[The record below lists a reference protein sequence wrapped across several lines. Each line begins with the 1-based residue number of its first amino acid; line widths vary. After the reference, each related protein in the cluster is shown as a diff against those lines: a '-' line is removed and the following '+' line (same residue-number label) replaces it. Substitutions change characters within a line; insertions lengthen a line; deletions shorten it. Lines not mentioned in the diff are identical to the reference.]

1 MLGLG
6 AWFHIPMLYLWEHM
20 KKIVLGFGL
29 MFFGLMSA
37 SVNAQGL
44 FEQLSRF
51 NNLNEVRENAEAY
64 FNAHGMEAKRNAT
77 GEEED
82 NDFLRYKRAEWFWKQ
97 RVMPDGTL
105 PDFEAQ
111 RLLYAALQPQA
122 QKTTAATWRS
132 ISQTTSTSG
141 YNGMGRLACVAFHPT
156 DTNIIY
162 VGANKG
168 GIWRTT
174 VGGNSWEPLGDQLP
188 FCSVGNI
195 VVDRVNP
202 SILYITVGLN
212 EGWWHYGLGV
222 YKSTDAGQTWTA
234 TPQSTPFT
242 AQVVYYKLMAHP
254 DSNQVLY
261 SAQSNGLFKS
271 ADAGATWTLLRAGL
285 HRDIEFKPYNSA
297 TMFVAAE
304 IGVFRSVNR
313 GATWTTVYNF
323 GTATNSELSV
333 TPADSNVIG
342 IATSNKNFYRS
353 LDGGNTPAVLMNNAI
368 DDNEVLQ
375 YSHLNAQRVYCGYV
389 TNHRSTNGGQT
400 WTKITNW
407 YNDGVLPA
415 VHADN
420 HYADVNPLVP
430 HYIYVCNDGGLYR
443 YNELTQTWKD
453 LSDGLIITEFYKIA
467 HSQQDSTFLIGGTQD
482 NGGRKR
488 IAPGVWGATNG
499 GDGMEVA
506 VHAQNDQIM
515 YTTYWGGT
523 LYRSY
528 DQWVNDTYDEIT
540 PDTAKGAWVTPYLL
554 RDQNQSEVLAGYADV
569 WYSDDDGNSWGK
581 ISNNLTGNYSTKLE
595 MLDASPANANY
606 IIAGYDNRLFITT
619 NFGFFWNARNIPGS
633 SSLFE
638 QGSMVVCHPTTPNE
652 FVVTKGGYG
661 AGRKVYRSADTGMTW
676 QNITYNLPNVP
687 ANCLRY
693 DKGSDTSNYDM
704 YVGTDVGVFFKKEL
718 DTVWQYYGLGL
729 PNTAVTDLEI
739 FYPTGKLRAG
749 TYGRGI
755 WETDLV
761 RAVFPATTGQTTRSL
776 LDMRLR
782 GNPVAESVLLELTL
796 PLAGNWTMRVLD
808 AQGRMLKQSQGR
820 ASAGTSTLS
829 CDVSFLASGTYFIEC
844 DTEQGRNVLP
854 FVKQ

>member
-1 MLGLG
+1 
-6 AWFHIPMLYLWEHM
+6 M
-20 KKIVLGFGL
+20 KKIVFGFGL
-29 MFFGLMSA
+29 IFFGLMSA
-37 SVNAQGL
+37 TVNAQGL

-51 NNLNEVRENAEAY
+51 NNLNEVRENAESY
-64 FNAHGMEAKRNAT
+64 FKMHDMTAKRNAN
-77 GEEED
+77 GEEVD

-97 RVMPDGTL
+97 RVMPDGSL

-111 RLLYAALQPQA
+111 RVLYAQLQQQA
-122 QKTTAATWRS
+122 NKTTAATWQN

-174 VGGNSWEPLGDQLP
+174 TGGNNWTPLGDQLP

-195 VVDRVNP
+195 VVDKVDPNK
-202 SILYITVGLN
+202 LFITVGLN

-222 YKSTDAGQTWTA
+222 YVSTDAGQTWAPT
-234 TPQSTPFT
+234 TQTTPFT

-254 DSNQVLY
+254 DSNNVLY

-271 ADAGATWTLLRAGL
+271 ADAGQTWTLLRAGL
-285 HRDIEFKPYNSA
+285 HRDIEFKPFHA
-297 TMFVAAE
+297 ETMYVAADLA
-304 IGVFRSVNR
+304 VFRSVNS
-313 GATWTTVYNF
+313 GATWTAVYNF
-323 GTATNSELSV
+323 GTATNIELSV
-333 TPADSNVIG
+333 TRADSNKLG
-342 IATSNKNFYRS
+342 IATGTKLFYQSN
-353 LDGGNTPAVLMNNAI
+353 DGGNTQAVLVNNAI
-368 DDNEVLQ
+368 DDNDMLQ
-375 YSHLNAQRVYCGYV
+375 YSQLDAQRIYCGYV
-389 TNHRSTNGGQT
+389 TNWRSTNGGQT

-420 HYADVNPLVP
+420 HYADVNPLLP

-443 YNELTQTWKD
+443 YNELNQTWKD
-453 LSDGLIITEFYKIA
+453 LSDGLIITEFYKMA
-467 HSQQDSTFLIGGTQD
+467 HSQQDSVFMIGGTQD

-488 IAPGVWGATNG
+488 VGINTWESTNG

-506 VHAQNDQIM
+506 VHAQNDQLI

-528 DQWVNDTYDEIT
+528 DQWNNDVYTEIT
-540 PDTAKGAWVTPYLL
+540 PDTAKAAWVTPYLL
-554 RDQNQSEVLAGYADV
+554 RPQNQSEVLAGYADV
-569 WYSDDDGNSWGK
+569 WYSDDDGNTWGK

-595 MLDASPANANY
+595 MLDASPASLNHV
-606 IIAGYDNRLFITT
+606 IAGYDNRLFITT
-619 NFGFFWNARNIPGS
+619 NFGFSWNARNIPGS

-638 QGSMVVCHPTTPNE
+638 QGSMVVFHPHTPNE

-661 AGRKVYRSADTGMTW
+661 AGRKVYRSTDTGMTW

-693 DKGSDTSNYDM
+693 DAGSDTSNYDM
-704 YVGTDVGVFFKKEL
+704 YVGTDVGVFYKKEL
-718 DTVWQYYGLGL
+718 DTIWQYYGMGM
-729 PNTAVTDLEI
+729 PNTQVSDLEI
-739 FYPTGKLRAG
+739 FYPTGKLRAA

-761 RAVFPATTGQTTRSL
+761 RPVAPAGVTHVAPPRFTMQL
-776 LDMRLR
+776 QE
-782 GNPVAESVLLELTL
+782 NPVREGLQLNLVWETQTHWAMRIMDAGGRVVKQDQGQHGTGASIYRCSVNEWPT
-796 PLAGNWTMRVLD
+796 GNYYIEVRSN
-808 AQGRMLKQSQGR
+808 QGIRR
-820 ASAGTSTLS
+820 
-829 CDVSFLASGTYFIEC
+829 
-844 DTEQGRNVLP
+844 LP
-854 FVKQ
+854 FTKL

>member
-1 MLGLG
+1 MMPCQG
-6 AWFHIPMLYLWEHM
+6 
-20 KKIVLGFGL
+20 GL
-29 MFFGLMSA
+29 M
-37 SVNAQGL
+37 AQGL
-44 FEQLSRF
+44 FEKLSGF
-51 NNLNEVRENAEAY
+51 KNLQEVEEAADMFFTQRSLEATKNAE
-64 FNAHGMEAKRNAT
+64 GIL
-77 GEEED
+77 ED
-82 NDFLRYKRAEWFWKQ
+82 NDYLRYQRALWFWKK
-97 RVMPDGTL
+97 RVMPDGSL
-105 PDFEAQ
+105 PDFEEQ
-111 RLLYAALQPQA
+111 RQAYAELQQ
-122 QKTTAATWRS
+122 TAAKGTSANWQM
-132 ISQTTSTSG
+132 ISQTTTTSG
-141 YNGMGRLACVAFHPT
+141 YEGMGRLACVAFHPT

-174 VGGNSWEPLGDQLP
+174 TGGNNWTPLGDQLP

-195 VVDRVNP
+195 VVDKVNP
-202 SILYITVGLN
+202 QVLYITVGLN

-222 YKSTDAGQTWTA
+222 YKSTDAGATWTP
-234 TPQSTPFT
+234 TSQTTPFT

-254 DSNQVLY
+254 DSNNVLY

-271 ADAGATWTLLRAGL
+271 VDAGLTWSVLRAGL
-285 HRDIEFKPYNSA
+285 HRDIEFKPFRA
-297 TMFVAAE
+297 ETMYVAADLA
-304 IGVFRSVNR
+304 VFRSVNS
-313 GATWTTVYNF
+313 GATWNTVFNF
-323 GTATNSELSV
+323 GTATNIELSV
-333 TPADSNVIG
+333 TIADSNKLG
-342 IATSNKNFYRS
+342 IATGSKRFYRS
-353 LDGGNTPAVLMNNAI
+353 DDGGNTQAVLINNAI
-368 DDNEVLQ
+368 DDNDMLQ
-375 YSHLNAQRVYCGYV
+375 FSQLNPQRIYCGYV
-389 TNHRSTNGGQT
+389 TNHRSNDGGAN

-420 HYADVNPLVP
+420 HYADVNPLLP

-443 YNELTQTWKD
+443 YNELNQTWKD
-453 LSDGLIITEFYKIA
+453 LSNGLIVTEFYKIA
-467 HSQQDSTFLIGGTQD
+467 HSQQDPVFIIGGTQD

-488 IAPGVWGATNG
+488 TAIGTWAATNG

-506 VHAQNDQIM
+506 VNAQNDQTM
-515 YTTYWGGT
+515 FTTYWGGT

-528 DQWVNDTYDEIT
+528 DQWNNDKYTEIT

-554 RDQNQSEVLAGYADV
+554 REQNQSEVLAGYADV
-569 WYSDDDGNSWGK
+569 WYSDDDGNTWGK
-581 ISNNLTGNYSTKLE
+581 LSNNLTGNYSTKLE
-595 MLDASPANANY
+595 MLDASPADPNY

-661 AGRKVYRSADTGMTW
+661 AGRKVYRSTDTGMTW

-704 YVGTDVGVFFKKEL
+704 YVGTDVGVFYKKEL

-739 FYPTGKLRAG
+739 FYSTGKLRAG

-755 WETDLV
+755 WETELV
-761 RAVFPATTGQTTRSL
+761 RPVFPASVVQTSQSK
-776 LDMRLR
+776 LDMRLL
-782 GNPVAESVLLELTL
+782 GNPVGERVLLELRL
-796 PLAGNWTMRVLD
+796 PISSNWTMRILD
-808 AQGRMLKQSQGR
+808 AQGRVLKQTQGW
-820 ASAGTSTLS
+820 AAAGTSSLS
-829 CDVSFLASGTYFIEC
+829 YDLAFLAAGNYYIEC
-844 DTEQGRNVLP
+844 VTEQGRNVLP